1 MRRREK
7 GIAALAAAMF
17 LTLGQVD
24 LVRAWQWHAGS
35 ASGPTPL
42 SDAAV
47 RVQDGIGTT
56 ISVRQNYI
64 TISANLTSG
73 LQNDSN
79 KLIRGVDLYNEVH
92 TGDGDTIRSSYTTAQ
107 NLAALDTA
115 IQQLKTY
122 KATGAGSIIV
132 TEGTNEE
139 GRTTYTIAA
148 REVNVRDANDIG
160 LLKSSDAYS
169 ELRAGGTYIKADATT
184 AANLTELD
192 KQIKL
197 NADEIPKL
205 QNLEGLTETG
215 ELNIKKYAQA
225 AVQVRSGNPDA
236 ITVVGTTDT
245 ETGNRMY
252 TITAQTG
259 GVTKNAKTLLTGGT
273 AYGELRE
280 EAEGTYVHKA
290 QTTAENLNALDT
302 QVKANTDDITLLKKD
317 MSNLTETGIQNV
329 KNLAQGAVKVASG
342 TDSIIITPGSDDAV
356 TGDKVYKI
364 QANPAEMR
372 KGNTGLVTAGKAY
385 TEFRAEGRYIRADQ
399 TVAQNLGTLDTQIK
413 ANADG
418 LIALEKRI
426 GNKLD
431 VLPGRIMPLAAGA
444 AALAALQPEAYN
456 PEDRWSF
463 AVGYGHYRSANATA
477 LGVFFKPEAAA
488 TFSVGGTVWSDD
500 PMLHMGASFQLGR
513 AKKTKME
520 TQAAAE
526 RVQAL
531 EEGSGEET
539 AVTAKDEMTRVDG
552 EQAAQARRLAILE
565 AHHKVLAADR
575 AARLAALHTQ
585 EQELAQLR
593 AARETIKAERA
604 GLEKQMAELLHRVE
618 KEK

>member
-1 MRRREK
+1 
-7 GIAALAAAMF
+7 
-17 LTLGQVD
+17 
-24 LVRAWQWHAGS
+24 
-35 ASGPTPL
+35 
-42 SDAAV
+42 
-47 RVQDGIGTT
+47 
-56 ISVRQNYI
+56 
-64 TISANLTSG
+64 
-73 LQNDSN
+73 
-79 KLIRGVDLYNEVH
+79 
-92 TGDGDTIRSSYTTAQ
+92 
-107 NLAALDTA
+107 
-115 IQQLKTY
+115 
-122 KATGAGSIIV
+122 
-132 TEGTNEE
+132 
-139 GRTTYTIAA
+139 
-148 REVNVRDANDIG
+148 
-160 LLKSSDAYS
+160 
-169 ELRAGGTYIKADATT
+169 
-184 AANLTELD
+184 
-192 KQIKL
+192 
-197 NADEIPKL
+197 
-205 QNLEGLTETG
+205 
-215 ELNIKKYAQA
+215 
-225 AVQVRSGNPDA
+225 
-236 ITVVGTTDT
+236 
-245 ETGNRMY
+245 
-252 TITAQTG
+252 
-259 GVTKNAKTLLTGGT
+259 
-273 AYGELRE
+273 
-280 EAEGTYVHKA
+280 
-290 QTTAENLNALDT
+290 
-302 QVKANTDDITLLKKD
+302 

-342 TDSIIITPGSDDAV
+342 TDSIIITPGPDDAA
-356 TGDKVYKI
+356 TGNKVYKI

-513 AKKTKME
+513 AKETKTE
-520 TQAAAE
+520 TKAAAE

-531 EEGSGEET
+531 EAGSEKEA
-539 AVTAKDEMTRVDG
+539 AVTAKEEMTRVDG

-593 AARETIKAERA
+593 AARETVKAERA
-604 GLEKQMAELLHRVE
+604 GLEKQMAELLYRVE